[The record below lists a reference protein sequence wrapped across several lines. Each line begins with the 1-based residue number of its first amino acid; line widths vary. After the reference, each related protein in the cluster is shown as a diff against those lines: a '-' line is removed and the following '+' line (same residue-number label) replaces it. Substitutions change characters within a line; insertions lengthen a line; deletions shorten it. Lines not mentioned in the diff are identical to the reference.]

1 MNLSRLSVKRPIA
14 VTMIVMIFVV
24 IGVYSLSMFSIELM
38 PEMELSM
45 ALVYTSYP
53 NVGSEEVENL
63 VTKTIEGA
71 VSSVSGAKSIT
82 SQSSEGSSMVMIE
95 FAASTD
101 MDKAVQDLSDSI
113 DLVEGYL
120 PEDANEPMVLKLD
133 TSMMPVAMMSVSY
146 EGMDPIQ
153 TKKYVEDNVQNKLES
168 VEGVASVTVSGAQDR
183 IIEVEVDPEKLFGYG
198 VDMTDI
204 ATAISAQNV
213 NLPAGT
219 IENKGKDLTLR
230 AVGKFS
236 DVKEID
242 SIPLMTDAGQI
253 VYLRDVAS
261 VSDTYSEQTTI
272 SRLNGEGSLSL
283 TVSAESDANTV
294 DVVNAIITALDE
306 IKAQNPKFTYN
317 MTMEQASYIEESINS
332 VAESAVVGAVLAI
345 LILLLFLANFKTSMV
360 IGISMPIS
368 VITTFIGMYFSG
380 MTLNVVSL
388 GGLALGVGMLVDN
401 SVVVLENIF
410 RHKNELGEN
419 RENSAINGASEVIGA
434 VVASVLTTCIVYV
447 PILFIDNMMA
457 VMFKQLAFT
466 IIFSQCASLLT
477 TFLLVPMLASKIQK
491 TGPNKKLGFILN
503 PFARFMDKTYVVYE
517 KTLRWVLS
525 HRKVFISC
533 VMGLFVLSMIV
544 LGLIGMTLMPDS
556 DEGSLTVNVELP
568 EGVDLEKTNQLTLQI
583 EKIISENKNVD
594 TVFANVGSGSMSML
608 GQSSAN
614 SSSITVTLKE
624 DRKVTTDEAAQEI
637 RKALEN
643 VTGAVI
649 TVQSSSSMGMTSN
662 QIQFDFTGTD
672 DRVLEQYVLK
682 AEEVLANID
691 GVVET
696 ETSISDKK
704 SEMQIKIDSARAAR
718 YGMSTAT
725 VATTVNNV
733 LSGRTAG
740 RYTDGGMEYDIDIVY
755 PENYVSDV
763 DALRNMQIKTFTGQW
778 ISLSD
783 VADITEAQGYTT
795 LTRVDQKR
803 VISLTGKLFD
813 TDMGTV
819 NREFDEAVKSIPVP
833 DGVSR
838 STGGSYEVMME
849 AMSSLLLAIV
859 LGILLM
865 YLVMAAQFENLLQPF
880 IILFTL
886 PLAMIGVVL
895 SLVISGSPL
904 SVVGCIGILM
914 LTGIVVNN
922 AIVLID
928 FVNTAKKE
936 QPDMERTDLLVYAG
950 KTRMRPVLMTSLT
963 SILGFLPMAVATGSS
978 GAAMMQPLAVVL
990 VGGLT
995 VGTFLTLLVIP
1006 VVYAMFDDGSIKRKM
1021 KKVKKSQNTE
1031 AVSEEA

>member
-1 MNLSRLSVKRPIA
+1 
-14 VTMIVMIFVV
+14 
-24 IGVYSLSMFSIELM
+24 
-38 PEMELSM
+38 
-45 ALVYTSYP
+45 
-53 NVGSEEVENL
+53 
-63 VTKTIEGA
+63 
-71 VSSVSGAKSIT
+71 
-82 SQSSEGSSMVMIE
+82 MVMIE
-95 FAASTD
+95 FSASTD

-113 DLVEGYL
+113 DLIEGYL
-120 PEDANEPMVLKLD
+120 PEDAEEPMVLKLD

-146 EGMDPIQ
+146 EGTNPIK
-153 TKKYVEDNVQNKLES
+153 TKKYVEDNVQNKLEA
-168 VEGVASVTVSGAQDR
+168 VDGVASVTVSGAQDR
-183 IIEVEVDPEKLFGYG
+183 IIEVEVDPQKLFGYG

-204 ATAISAQNV
+204 ATAISAQNI

-219 IENKGKDLTLR
+219 IENKGKELTLR

-236 DVKEID
+236 SVEEINT
-242 SIPLMTDAGQI
+242 IPLMTDAGQI

-261 VSDTYSEQTTI
+261 VSDTYSEQSTI
-272 SRLNGEGSLSL
+272 ARLNGEDSLSISI
-283 TVSAESDANTV
+283 SAESDANTA
-294 DVVNAIITALDE
+294 DVVNAIITTLDS
-306 IKAQNPKFTYN
+306 IKAQNSKFSYN

-332 VAESAVVGAVLAI
+332 VAESAVMGAVLAI

-368 VITTFIGMYFSG
+368 VVTTFIGMYFSG

-410 RHKNELGEN
+410 RRKDELGEDS
-419 RENSAINGASEVIGA
+419 ETSAIKGSSEVIGA

-477 TFLLVPMLASKIQK
+477 TFLLVPMLASKIK
-491 TGPNKKLGFILN
+491 KNEPNKKLGFILN
-503 PFARFMDKTYVVYE
+503 PFARFMDRMYVVYE
-517 KTLRWVLS
+517 KALRWVLS
-525 HRKVFISC
+525 HRKVFMLSI
-533 VMGLFVLSMIV
+533 MGLFVLSMVV
-544 LGLIGMTLMPDS
+544 LGMIGMTLMPES
-556 DEGSLTVNVELP
+556 DEGSLTVNIELP
-568 EGVDLEKTNQLTLQI
+568 EGVEFEKTNALTLEI
-583 EKIISENKNVD
+583 EEIISTNENVE
-594 TVFANVGSGSMSML
+594 TVFANVGSGSMSIL
-608 GQSSAN
+608 GQSSDNA
-614 SSSITVTLKE
+614 SSVTITLKE
-624 DRKVTTDEAAQEI
+624 DRKVTTEEAAQEI
-637 RKALEN
+637 RDSLSDIA
-643 VTGAVI
+643 GAVI
-649 TVQSSSSMGMTSN
+649 TVNASSSMGMSSN
-662 QIQFDFTGTD
+662 EIQFDFTGSD
-672 DRVLEQYVLK
+672 DKVLEEYVLR
-682 AEEVLANID
+682 AEKVLAGID
-691 GVVET
+691 GIVET
-696 ETSISDKK
+696 ETSIADKK

-725 VATTVNNV
+725 VASAVNSV
-733 LSGRTAG
+733 LSGSTAG
-740 RYTDGGMEYDIDIVY
+740 RYTEGGMEYDIEIVY
-755 PENYVSDV
+755 PEDYVSNV
-763 DALRNMQIKTFTGQW
+763 DALRNMQIKTYTGQW

-783 VADITEAQGYTT
+783 VADVKETQGYTT

-803 VISLTGKLFD
+803 VISLTGKIFG

-819 NREFDEAVKSIPVP
+819 NKEFDKALQAISVP
-833 DGVSR
+833 DGISR
-838 STGGSYEVMME
+838 NTSGSYETMME
-849 AMSSLLLAIV
+849 AMTSLLLAIV

-865 YLVMAAQFENLLQPF
+865 YMVMAAQFENISQPF

-895 SLVISGSPL
+895 SLVISGSSL

-928 FVNTAKKE
+928 FVNTAKVE
-936 QPDMERTDLLVYAG
+936 RPDISRTELLIYAG

-963 SILGFLPMAVATGSS
+963 SILGFLPMAVASGSS

-1006 VVYAMFDDGSIKRKM
+1006 VVYSIFDDGSIKRKN
-1021 KKVKKSQNTE
+1021 KKVAKLNK
-1031 AVSEEA
+1031 A

>member
-1 MNLSRLSVKRPIA
+1 MNISRISVKRPIA
-14 VTMIVMIFVV
+14 VIMVVMIFVV

-63 VTKTIEGA
+63 VTKTVEGA
-71 VSSVSGAKSIT
+71 VSSVSGAKSVT
-82 SQSSEGSSMVMIE
+82 SQSSEGASMVMIE
-95 FAASTD
+95 FSASTD

-113 DLVEGYL
+113 DLIEGYL
-120 PEDANEPMVLKLD
+120 PEDAEEPMVLKLD

-146 EGMDPIQ
+146 EGMNPIQ
-153 TKKYVEDNVQNKLES
+153 TKKYVEDNVQNKLEA
-168 VEGVASVTVSGAQDR
+168 VDGVASVTVSGAQDR
-183 IIEVEVDPEKLFGYG
+183 IIEVEVDPQKLFGYG

-204 ATAISAQNV
+204 ATAISAQNI

-219 IENKGKDLTLR
+219 IENKGKELTLR

-236 DVKEID
+236 SVEEINT
-242 SIPLMTDAGQI
+242 IPLMTDAGQI

-261 VSDTYSEQTTI
+261 VSDTYSEQSTI
-272 SRLNGEGSLSL
+272 ARLNGEDSLSISI
-283 TVSAESDANTV
+283 SAESDANTV
-294 DVVNAIITALDE
+294 DVVNAIITTLDS
-306 IKAQNPKFTYN
+306 IKAQNSKFSYN

-332 VAESAVVGAVLAI
+332 VAESAVMGAVLAI

-368 VITTFIGMYFSG
+368 VVTTFIGMYFSG

-410 RHKNELGEN
+410 RRKDELGEDS
-419 RENSAINGASEVIGA
+419 ETSAIKGSSEVIGA

-477 TFLLVPMLASKIQK
+477 TFLLVPMLASKIK
-491 TGPNKKLGFILN
+491 KNEPNKKLGFILN
-503 PFARFMDKTYVVYE
+503 PFARFMDRMYVVYE
-517 KTLRWVLS
+517 KALRWVLS
-525 HRKVFISC
+525 HRKVFMLSI
-533 VMGLFVLSMIV
+533 MGLFVLSMVV
-544 LGLIGMTLMPDS
+544 LGMIGMTLMPES
-556 DEGSLTVNVELP
+556 DEGSLTVNIELP
-568 EGVDLEKTNQLTLQI
+568 EGVEFEKTNALTLEI
-583 EKIISENKNVD
+583 EEIISTNENVE

-608 GQSSAN
+608 GQSSDNA
-614 SSSITVTLKE
+614 SSVTITLKE
-624 DRKVTTDEAAQEI
+624 DRKVTTEEAAQEI
-637 RKALEN
+637 RDSLSDIA
-643 VTGAVI
+643 GAVI
-649 TVQSSSSMGMTSN
+649 TVNASSSMGMSSN
-662 QIQFDFTGTD
+662 EIQFDFTGSD
-672 DRVLEQYVLK
+672 DKVLEEYVLR
-682 AEEVLANID
+682 AEKVLAGID
-691 GVVET
+691 GIVET
-696 ETSISDKK
+696 ETSIADKK

-725 VATTVNNV
+725 VASAVNSV
-733 LSGRTAG
+733 LSGSTAG
-740 RYTDGGMEYDIDIVY
+740 RYTEGGMEYDIEIVY
-755 PENYVSDV
+755 PEDYVSNV
-763 DALRNMQIKTFTGQW
+763 DALRNMQIKTYTGQW

-783 VADITEAQGYTT
+783 VADVKETQGYTT

-803 VISLTGKLFD
+803 VISLTGKIFG

-819 NREFDEAVKSIPVP
+819 NKEFDKALQAISVP
-833 DGVSR
+833 DGISR
-838 STGGSYEVMME
+838 NTSGSYETMME
-849 AMSSLLLAIV
+849 AMTSLLLAIV

-865 YLVMAAQFENLLQPF
+865 YMVMAAQFENISQPF

-895 SLVISGSPL
+895 SLVISGSSL

-928 FVNTAKKE
+928 FVNTAKVE
-936 QPDMERTDLLVYAG
+936 RPDISRTELLIYAG

-963 SILGFLPMAVATGSS
+963 SILGFLPMAVASGSS

-1006 VVYAMFDDGSIKRKM
+1006 VVYSIFDDGSIKRKN
-1021 KKVKKSQNTE
+1021 KKVAKLNK
-1031 AVSEEA
+1031 A